1 MSDGNLNIVL
11 DDLSGAEIAR
21 FLQAHIDDMRAT
33 SPPESVHALDLDGLR
48 KPEITFWSV
57 CQGDVLVGCGAM
69 KELSASQGEIK
80 SMRTG
85 AEARGRGV
93 GSAMLQHIIEE
104 AKKRGYTR
112 LSLETG
118 SMDFFQPA
126 HRLYQRFGFEPCA
139 PFAGYKEDPNSLFLT
154 LSL

>member
-11 DDLSGAEIAR
+11 DDLSSAEIAR
-21 FLQAHIDDMRAT
+21 FLQEHIEDMRAT

-48 KPEITFWSV
+48 KPGVTFWSV
-57 CQGDVLVGCGAM
+57 RQGDVLVGCGAM
-69 KELSASQGEIK
+69 KELSASHGEIK

-93 GSAMLQHIIEE
+93 GSAMLQYIIEE
-104 AKKRGYTR
+104 AKIRGYTH

-118 SMDFFQPA
+118 SMEFFKPA

-154 LSL
+154 LAL